1 MGWIKKITVFLIGL
15 IAILA
20 ISFFVFKYYR
30 TSKAENFKIPE
41 NTASVIRLNVDDLLV
56 KMFKN
61 SLSNYSEYYGSKKD
75 SSSVEDKP
83 KLWNIGVHIPAKLY
97 MFSLSDTSYQYYSVL
112 EVSDKAKLQAF
123 LERELGLSQDSVV
136 QSLEKGQDLYAKKHV
151 QVLLDDHKLVFSL
164 GKDYQ
169 PETMLSL
176 LKADQGDWVYANG
189 LGKNVSEIQEADMS
203 FVDKKDNWAIVN
215 FQNGRFDIDAFV
227 KSSLLGFP
235 SKPVQATIPED
246 NVFYMALNSD
256 LSLILKDKEA
266 ELEKLKLPVDSI
278 YKYVGN
284 FAAIE
289 LKDKEVLE
297 SDTIITYDYDDN
309 FEMTEKKEINQ
320 VEVPSLT
327 FQVMASPHL
336 LGYLPEK
343 MFYKFGKDFHN
354 GLIRLSTDPAA
365 LGQNMELQPSSNVFV
380 MSYQK
385 KPVAAKY
392 LGWLPNYDKILK
404 GEVNGIAEGTNGL
417 RLKGGFDLENPAINS
432 FYQIIG
438 SR

>member
-30 TSKAENFKIPE
+30 TSKAENLKIPE
-41 NTASVIRLNVDDLLV
+41 NTVSVIRLNVDDLLV
-56 KMFKN
+56 KMLKN

-75 SSSVEDKP
+75 SSTVGDKP

-203 FVDKKDNWAIVN
+203 FVGKKDNWIIVN

-235 SKPVQATIPED
+235 SKPVQAAIPED
-246 NVFYMALNSD
+246 NVFYIPLNSD

-278 YKYVGN
+278 YHYEYN
-284 FAAIE
+284 YAHIAF
-289 LKDKEVLE
+289 KDEEVLE
-297 SDTIITYDYDDN
+297 YTSGITCDYDDN
-309 FEMTEKKEINQ
+309 FEITE
-320 VEVPSLT
+320 
-327 FQVMASPHL
+327 
-336 LGYLPEK
+336 
-343 MFYKFGKDFHN
+343 
-354 GLIRLSTDPAA
+354 
-365 LGQNMELQPSSNVFV
+365 
-380 MSYQK
+380 
-385 KPVAAKY
+385 
-392 LGWLPNYDKILK
+392 
-404 GEVNGIAEGTNGL
+404 
-417 RLKGGFDLENPAINS
+417 
-432 FYQIIG
+432 
-438 SR
+438 

>member
-1 MGWIKKITVFLIGL
+1 M
-15 IAILA
+15 
-20 ISFFVFKYYR
+20 
-30 TSKAENFKIPE
+30 
-41 NTASVIRLNVDDLLV
+41 
-56 KMFKN
+56 
-61 SLSNYSEYYGSKKD
+61 
-75 SSSVEDKP
+75 
-83 KLWNIGVHIPAKLY
+83 
-97 MFSLSDTSYQYYSVL
+97 
-112 EVSDKAKLQAF
+112 
-123 LERELGLSQDSVV
+123 GLSQDSVV

-235 SKPVQATIPED
+235 SKPDQAAIPED

-289 LKDKEVLE
+289 LKNKEVLE

-354 GLIRLSTDPAA
+354 GLIRLSTDPVS
-365 LGQNMELQPSSNVFV
+365 LGNNKELQPSSNVFV

>member
-1 MGWIKKITVFLIGL
+1 MGWIKKTIVFILGL
-15 IAILA
+15 IAVLA

-30 TSKAENFKIPE
+30 SSKAENIKIPE
-41 NTASVIRLNVDDLLV
+41 NSVSVIRLDVDGLLL
-56 KMFKN
+56 KMLKN
-61 SLSNYSEYYGSKKD
+61 SLSNYSEYYGSKQDTSTIGGKA
-75 SSSVEDKP
+75 

-97 MFSLSDTSYQYYSVL
+97 MFSLSDTSHHYYAVL
-112 EVSDKAKLQAF
+112 EVTDRADIQNF
-123 LERELGLSQDSVV
+123 LKGQLGLSQDSVF
-136 QSLEKGQDLYAKKHV
+136 QGLEKGQELYSKKHV
-151 QVLLDDHKLVFSL
+151 QALFDDQRLILSF
-164 GKDYQ
+164 GKDQ
-169 PETMLSL
+169 QAETMLTL
-176 LKADQGDWVYANG
+176 LNSDQGEWVYANG
-189 LGKNVSEIQEADMS
+189 FGKTLKEVQDTDMS
-203 FVDKKDNWAIVN
+203 FVDKKDNWATVN

-235 SKPVQATIPED
+235 SKPVQAVIPED
-246 NVFYMALNSD
+246 NVLYMALNSD
-256 LSLILKDKEA
+256 LSLILKDKKA

-284 FAAIE
+284 FATIE

-365 LGQNMELQPSSNVFV
+365 FGQNIDLQPSPNVFIL
-380 MSYQK
+380 SYQK
-385 KPVAAKY
+385 KPVSAKY

-404 GEVNGIAEGTNGL
+404 GDLNGIAEGSNSL
-417 RLKGGFDLENPAINS
+417 RLKGGFAFENSAINS

-438 SR
+438 SK